1 MVALFFF
8 FVLFSIHCLQV
19 MYLLKKTKEDWSI
32 SKITSQ
38 EQLRDSEQRVVTD
51 NSERE
56 SRC

>member
-1 MVALFFF
+1 MVALFLF

-19 MYLLKKTKEDWSI
+19 MYLLKKTESI

-56 SRC
+56 SKC